1 MKKVKQLY
9 LFKEVESHMRITDK
23 IYVRAHQRN
32 NGSYVREHWRK
43 KPAKRGGPSQTVID
57 TGFTTIFHWS
67 QERVRGSGEKRLTQY
82 DYDIKRM

>member
-43 KPAKRGGPSQTVID
+43 KPAKRGGTRKLSP
-57 TGFTTIFHWS
+57 
-67 QERVRGSGEKRLTQY
+67 TQ
-82 DYDIKRM
+82 DAQLSFIGTKKG

>member
-43 KPAKRGGPSQTVID
+43 KPAKKGGLRKLSP
-57 TGFTTIFHWS
+57 
-67 QERVRGSGEKRLTQY
+67 TQ
-82 DYDIKRM
+82 DLQLSFIRAKKG

>member
-1 MKKVKQLY
+1 MKKAKQLY

-43 KPAKRGGPSQTVID
+43 KPAKRGGPSKPSPTQD
-57 TGFTTIFHWS
+57 S
-67 QERVRGSGEKRLTQY
+67 QLSFIGAKKG
-82 DYDIKRM
+82 

>member
-43 KPAKRGGPSQTVID
+43 KPTKRGGTRKLSPTEVEQLS
-57 TGFTTIFHWS
+57 F
-67 QERVRGSGEKRLTQY
+67 
-82 DYDIKRM
+82 IKAGKS

>member
-43 KPAKRGGPSQTVID
+43 KPAKRSSPRKLSPTQDSQLSFI
-57 TGFTTIFHWS
+57 
-67 QERVRGSGEKRLTQY
+67 GSEKG
-82 DYDIKRM
+82 

>member
-23 IYVRAHQRN
+23 IYVRAHRRN

-43 KPAKRGGPSQTVID
+43 KPAKRGGPRKLSSTQDSQLSFIEAKK
-57 TGFTTIFHWS
+57 G
-67 QERVRGSGEKRLTQY
+67 
-82 DYDIKRM
+82 

>member
-43 KPAKRGGPSQTVID
+43 KPAKRGGTRKLS
-57 TGFTTIFHWS
+57 S
-67 QERVRGSGEKRLTQY
+67 TQ
-82 DYDIKRM
+82 DGQLSFIKADKS

>member
-43 KPAKRGGPSQTVID
+43 KPTR
-57 TGFTTIFHWS
+57 TGSRRKLAPTEVEQLSF
-67 QERVRGSGEKRLTQY
+67 
-82 DYDIKRM
+82 IKTGKS